1 MEKAQKIFS
10 RTLFSWNLFNK
21 RTLLVA
27 FSLSFSLSFPRIN
40 NRLFWAGKSSTRL
53 KKKKKTEP
61 GPPRGFSLK
70 NSRAIDFLFY
80 EVIIYP
86 RNEFRVL
93 DAILLLTRERESREE
108 PSRGY
113 GTRNQFI
120 CIYMCVS
127 LIYVKTF
134 TTSSLKMNARRRET
148 LCSEI
153 ALFLGDVGV
162 GALPSRRRA
171 RDGRE
176 RRFEKKTTRFLRQ
189 TGVSPRPVAAF
200 QNEHLV
206 EPFVL

>member
-53 KKKKKTEP
+53 KKKKKKTEP

-93 DAILLLTRERESREE
+93 DAILLLTREREQRGTESR
-108 PSRGY
+108 
-113 GTRNQFI
+113 
-120 CIYMCVS
+120 
-127 LIYVKTF
+127 
-134 TTSSLKMNARRRET
+134 
-148 LCSEI
+148 
-153 ALFLGDVGV
+153 
-162 GALPSRRRA
+162 
-171 RDGRE
+171 
-176 RRFEKKTTRFLRQ
+176 LRY
-189 TGVSPRPVAAF
+189 A
-200 QNEHLV
+200 
-206 EPFVL
+206 